1 MTDQNNHSQRSK
13 LILDNRIAG
22 ELGMDRKGVSMI
34 TRMFL
39 DYAREALVD
48 ESVLSLPRFG
58 SFEVRE
64 TSVKRFRE
72 VGGYVES
79 ELRVSFTRSPV
90 LKKELEKK
98 HGKAR
103 R

>member
-1 MTDQNNHSQRSK
+1 MSDRNNHSQRSK
-13 LILDNRIAG
+13 LILDKRIAG
-22 ELGMDRKGVSMI
+22 EMGMDRKDVSTV

-48 ESVLSLPRFG
+48 EGVLSLPRFG
-58 SFEVRE
+58 SLEVRK

-90 LKKELEKK
+90 LKKELKK
-98 HGKAR
+98 KYGKAR